1 MSIVGRSRV
10 GGPIPFLAGYKLRDG
25 KWVFDLTEMSCVFL
39 LVRMLSV
46 DGAWTFV
53 SRRLFPSCLLGNL
66 GSVRGLASD

>member
-1 MSIVGRSRV
+1 MNI
-10 GGPIPFLAGYKLRDG
+10 IADG
-25 KWVFDLTEMSCVFL
+25 KWVVDVSEMSCVFL

-53 SRRLFPSCLLGNL
+53 SRRLFPSCLLENL